1 MMTYNEIKEEYPN
14 LKEIPIIEMEV
25 TFDEDYFVKYDH
37 LLLNF
42 SQLVVISRSYKN
54 ENGNYKLILRPAGEN
69 PSAILIP
76 GSPPIQLQEL

>member
-1 MMTYNEIKEEYPN
+1 METYYEIKEAYPD
-14 LKEIPIIEMEV
+14 LKEIPVLEMEV
-25 TFDEDYFVKYDH
+25 TFGEDYFVKYDH

-42 SQLVVISRSYKN
+42 PQLVVISRPYKD
-54 ENGNYKLILRPAGEN
+54 ENGNYKLILRPVGEN